1 MSSPLTSPPGSQTR
15 NEQKQPVLLGLNG
28 ISEMRDGRVGNMSV
42 DATLAKPF
50 TPFAHQDL
58 IKEPYE
64 DDMRR
69 DDEFKEREVCLVDAE
84 LHQQLLDLILEF
96 HAWSTSRPDS
106 ETASAGEALVEE
118 ARVIQRLEEEQGMWS
133 ILFDQTRIRLVEFV
147 ARIKAALA
155 TLTGFGP

>member
-15 NEQKQPVLLGLNG
+15 NEHKQPVPLGPN
-28 ISEMRDGRVGNMSV
+28 SVTEMRDGRVGNMSV

-50 TPFAHQDL
+50 MSFAHQDL

-69 DDEFKEREVCLVDAE
+69 DDEFKEQ

-96 HAWSTSRPDS
+96 HAWSMSRPDS
-106 ETASAGEALVEE
+106 ETATAGEALVEE

-133 ILFDQTRIRLVEFV
+133 ILFDQSRLRLVEFI

-155 TLTGFGP
+155 TLTGFGL

>member
-69 DDEFKEREVCLVDAE
+69 DDEFKEQ

>member
-1 MSSPLTSPPGSQTR
+1 MSSPLTSPPGSQAR
-15 NEQKQPVLLGLNG
+15 NEQKQPVSLGLNG

-50 TPFAHQDL
+50 MPFAHQDL

-69 DDEFKEREVCLVDAE
+69 DDEFKEQ

-133 ILFDQTRIRLVEFV
+133 ILFDQTRLRLVEFV